1 MKKHIYIILA
11 ALAGF
16 TSCLDKEPLSQ
27 MSPETFFSNE
37 NELQAF
43 SNPFYT
49 IFPST
54 TLYSENVDNV
64 IRLELSEEVRGAR
77 IVPASGGGWTWTI
90 LRDINTMLGHI
101 DNCKD
106 EQVREQYEGLAR
118 FFRAY
123 FYFEKVKMF
132 GDVPWYDKEM
142 ASDDPDLYKPRDSR
156 ELVMQN
162 ILSDLD
168 YAIEKLPS
176 SKSLYTITKWTALAL
191 KSRACLF
198 EGTFRKYLNLNL
210 EGKDWQWYLQECAS
224 ASYDFIAGSGYSLYS
239 TGGTNT
245 AYRNL
250 FINADKATEEV
261 ILARDYNKSLGIFHD
276 SNYSTMSASYGRPG
290 LTRKIVAS
298 YLMKDGTRFTDKAGW
313 EEMEFAEETRNRDPR
328 LAQTIRT
335 SGYTRYGKTA
345 LVAPDFSTCITG
357 YHPTKYVGGTEH
369 DGYNKSYLD
378 LIIFRSAEV
387 YLNYAEAKAELG
399 SLNQNDLD
407 ISVNKLRKRVGMP
420 DLDMAAANGTPDPYL
435 QSAQTGYVNVAG
447 ENLGVILEIRR
458 ERTIELLGE
467 GHRYFDMVRW
477 REGKAFE
484 QPLLGMYFPGPG
496 EYDLNEDG
504 VNDVHLYK
512 GKTPAA
518 STSKVLLQIGQ
529 DILLTD
535 GDKGCVF
542 PHKGNTGRWNEE
554 RDYLYPIPTDDR
566 SLTFGALTQNP
577 GWNDG
582 LDF

>member
-198 EGTFRKYLNLNL
+198 EGTFRKYHNLNL

-224 ASYDFIAGSGYSLYS
+224 ASYDFIAGSGYSLYT
-239 TGGTNT
+239 TGGANT

-420 DLDMAAANGTPDPYL
+420 DLDMAAANGSPDPYL
-435 QSAQTGYVNVAG
+435 QSVQTGYVNVAG
-447 ENLGVILEIRR
+447 DNLGVILEIRR

-512 GKTPAA
+512 GKTPTA

>member
-123 FYFEKVKMF
+123 FYFEKVKMY

-168 YAIEKLPS
+168 YAIEKLPT

-198 EGTFRKYLNLNL
+198 EGTFRKYHNLNL

-224 ASYDFIAGSGYSLYS
+224 ASYDFIAGSGYSLYT
-239 TGGTNT
+239 TGGANT

-313 EEMEFAEETRNRDPR
+313 EEMEFAEEIRNRDQR

-420 DLDMAAANGTPDPYL
+420 DLDMAAANGSPDPYL
-435 QSAQTGYVNVAG
+435 QSVQTGYVNVAG
-447 ENLGVILEIRR
+447 DTLGVILEIRR

-512 GKTPAA
+512 GKTPTA

>member
-1 MKKHIYIILA
+1 M
-11 ALAGF
+11 
-16 TSCLDKEPLSQ
+16 
-27 MSPETFFSNE
+27 
-37 NELQAF
+37 
-43 SNPFYT
+43 
-49 IFPST
+49 
-54 TLYSENVDNV
+54 DNV

-198 EGTFRKYLNLNL
+198 EGTFRKYHNLNL

-224 ASYDFIAGSGYSLYS
+224 ASYDFIAGSGYSLYT

-435 QSAQTGYVNVAG
+435 QSVQTGYVNVAG
-447 ENLGVILEIRR
+447 DNLGVILEIRR

-512 GKTPAA
+512 GKTPTA

>member
-1 MKKHIYIILA
+1 MKKYIYIIFT
-11 ALAGF
+11 ALIGF

-77 IVPASGGGWTWTI
+77 IVPASGGGWTWSI

-132 GDVPWYDKEM
+132 GDVPWYDKEL

-156 ELVMQN
+156 EFVMQD
-162 ILSDLD
+162 ILDDLD

-176 SKSLYTITKWTALAL
+176 TKSLYTITKWTALAL

-198 EGTFRKYLNLNL
+198 EGTFRKYHNINL
-210 EGKDWQWYLQECAS
+210 EGKDWQWYLQECAD
-224 ASYDFIAGSGYSLYS
+224 ASYDFIAGSGYSLYK
-239 TGGTNT
+239 TGGTNS

-313 EEMEFAEETRNRDPR
+313 EERGFVEETKNRDPR

-399 SLNQNDLD
+399 SLKQNDLD
-407 ISVNKLRKRVGMP
+407 ISVNKLRQRVGMP
-420 DLDMAAANGTPDPYL
+420 NLDMDAANDAQDAFL

-447 ENLGVILEIRR
+447 DNLGVILEIRR

-477 REGKAFE
+477 KEGKAFE

-512 GKTPAA
+512 GKTPTT
-518 STSKVLLQIGQ
+518 STSSVLLQIGQ
-529 DILLTD
+529 DILLSA

-542 PHKGNTGRWNEE
+542 PHKGNTGRWNES

-566 SLTFGALTQNP
+566 SLTFGSLTQNP

>member
-1 MKKHIYIILA
+1 MKKYIYIIFT
-11 ALAGF
+11 ALIGF

-49 IFPST
+49 VFPST

-77 IVPASGGGWTWTI
+77 IVPASGGGWTWSI

-132 GDVPWYDKEM
+132 GDVPWYDKEL

-156 ELVMQN
+156 EFVMQN
-162 ILSDLD
+162 ILDDLD

-176 SKSLYTITKWTALAL
+176 TKSLYTITKWTALAL

-198 EGTFRKYLNLNL
+198 EGTFRKYHNINL
-210 EGKDWQWYLQECAS
+210 EGKDWQWYLQECAD
-224 ASYDFIAGSGYSLYS
+224 ASYDFIAGSGYSLYK
-239 TGGTNT
+239 TGGTNS

-313 EEMEFAEETRNRDPR
+313 EEMGFVEETKNRDPR

-399 SLNQNDLD
+399 SLKQNDLD
-407 ISVNKLRKRVGMP
+407 ISVNKLRQRVGMP
-420 DLDMAAANGTPDPYL
+420 NLDMDAANDAPDAFL
-435 QSAQTGYVNVAG
+435 QSAQTGYVNVTG
-447 ENLGVILEIRR
+447 DNLGVILEIRR

-477 REGKAFE
+477 KEGKAFE

-512 GKTPAA
+512 GKTPTA

-542 PHKGNTGRWNEE
+542 PHKGNTGRWNES

>member
-198 EGTFRKYLNLNL
+198 EGTFRKYHNLNL

-224 ASYDFIAGSGYSLYS
+224 ASYDFIAGSGYSLYT

>member
-168 YAIEKLPS
+168 YAIEKLPT

-198 EGTFRKYLNLNL
+198 EGTFRKYHNLNL

-224 ASYDFIAGSGYSLYS
+224 ASYDFIAGSGYSLYT
-239 TGGTNT
+239 TGGANT

-512 GKTPAA
+512 GKTPTA

>member
-77 IVPASGGGWTWTI
+77 IVPASGGRWTWTI

-198 EGTFRKYLNLNL
+198 EGTFRKYHNLNL

-224 ASYDFIAGSGYSLYS
+224 ASYDFIAGSGYSLYT

-435 QSAQTGYVNVAG
+435 QSVQTGYVNVAG
-447 ENLGVILEIRR
+447 DNLGVILEIRR

-512 GKTPAA
+512 GKTPTA

>member
-198 EGTFRKYLNLNL
+198 EGTFRKYHNLNL

-512 GKTPAA
+512 GKTPTA

>member
-198 EGTFRKYLNLNL
+198 EGTFRKYHNLNL

-224 ASYDFIAGSGYSLYS
+224 ASYDFIAGSGYSLYT

-245 AYRNL
+245 AYCNL

-276 SNYSTMSASYGRPG
+276 SNYSIMSASYGRPG

-420 DLDMAAANGTPDPYL
+420 DLDMAAANGSPDPYL
-435 QSAQTGYVNVAG
+435 QSVQTGYVNVAG
-447 ENLGVILEIRR
+447 DNLGVILEIRR

-512 GKTPAA
+512 GKTPTA

>member
-123 FYFEKVKMF
+123 FYFEKVKMY

-198 EGTFRKYLNLNL
+198 EGTFRKYHNLNL

-224 ASYDFIAGSGYSLYS
+224 ASYDFIAGSGYSLYT

>member
-198 EGTFRKYLNLNL
+198 EGTFRKYHNLNL

-224 ASYDFIAGSGYSLYS
+224 ASYDFIAGSGYSLYT

-357 YHPTKYVGGTEH
+357 YHLTKYVGGTEH

-447 ENLGVILEIRR
+447 ENLCVILEIRR

>member
-198 EGTFRKYLNLNL
+198 EGTFRKYHNLNL
-210 EGKDWQWYLQECAS
+210 EGKDWQWYLQECAR
-224 ASYDFIAGSGYSLYS
+224 ASYDFIAGSGYSLYT

-435 QSAQTGYVNVAG
+435 QSVQTGYVNVAG
-447 ENLGVILEIRR
+447 DNLGVILEIRR

-512 GKTPAA
+512 GKTPTA

-554 RDYLYPIPTDDR
+554 RDYLYPIPTNDR

>member
-198 EGTFRKYLNLNL
+198 EGTFRKYHNLNL

>member
-198 EGTFRKYLNLNL
+198 EGTFRKYHNLNL

-224 ASYDFIAGSGYSLYS
+224 ASYDFIAGSGYSLYT
-239 TGGTNT
+239 TGGANT

-313 EEMEFAEETRNRDPR
+313 EEMGFVEETKNRDPR

-335 SGYTRYGKTA
+335 SGYTRYGRTA

-399 SLNQNDLD
+399 SLKQNDLD
-407 ISVNKLRKRVGMP
+407 ISVNKLRQRVGMP
-420 DLDMAAANGTPDPYL
+420 NLDMDAANDAPDAFL
-435 QSAQTGYVNVAG
+435 QSVQTGYVNVAG
-447 ENLGVILEIRR
+447 DNLGVILEIRR

-512 GKTPAA
+512 GKTPTA

>member
-198 EGTFRKYLNLNL
+198 EGTFRKYHNLNL
-210 EGKDWQWYLQECAS
+210 EGKDWQWYLQECAR
-224 ASYDFIAGSGYSLYS
+224 ASYDFIAGSGYSLYT

>member
-198 EGTFRKYLNLNL
+198 EGTFRKYHNLNL

-224 ASYDFIAGSGYSLYS
+224 ASYDFIAGSGYSLYT

-435 QSAQTGYVNVAG
+435 QSVQTGYVNVAG
-447 ENLGVILEIRR
+447 DNLGVILEIRR

-512 GKTPAA
+512 GKTPTA